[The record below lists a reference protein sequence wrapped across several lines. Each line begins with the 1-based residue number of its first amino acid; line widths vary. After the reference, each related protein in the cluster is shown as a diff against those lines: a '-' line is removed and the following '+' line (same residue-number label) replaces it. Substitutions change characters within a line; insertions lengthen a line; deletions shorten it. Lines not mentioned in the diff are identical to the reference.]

1 MGDPRDRYDYGVQG
15 DQRVRFPGVFRPY
28 SRPPTGVGGFF
39 PNCVFFVIKS
49 GLFFLPRA
57 KLRAAFVRMSGMGR
71 TCGVAGGTPDV
82 TRIALRADFASF
94 LLSFVSVYVSDL

>member
-15 DQRVRFPGVFRPY
+15 VQRVRFSWCV
-28 SRPPTGVGGFF
+28 PTLLSTADRGGRVHS
-39 PNCVFFVIKS
+39 NHVFFVIKS